1 MPEKLLT
8 ILVLSKWIQ
17 KGHLVHHTRSHF
29 EYTRSRTFRNKFAS
43 LYTFQS
49 HLLEACITFFLS
61 SADFHVAAPSL
72 NDVFCYRMGS
82 FTSMPKIRPAPN
94 ADDQDVDFGPNR
106 ITLEAFLKRCRDELG
121 NRPAVIPRQSRQR
134 TTSLSKDGNEGFY
147 ISNAYALM
155 NTEQIRVFQWNA
167 LSQGK

>member
-1 MPEKLLT
+1 MN
-8 ILVLSKWIQ
+8 SKS
-17 KGHLVHHTRSHF
+17 HLVHHTRSHF
-29 EYTRSRTFRNKFAS
+29 EYTRSRTLGLEKKQVCVSLHISVTPSWS
-43 LYTFQS
+43 LYN
-49 HLLEACITFFLS
+49 FFLIISWFSRS
-61 SADFHVAAPSL
+61 SPPL

-106 ITLEAFLKRCRDELG
+106 ITLEAFLKRCRDELCH
-121 NRPAVIPRQSRQR
+121 RPAVIPRQSRQR